1 MGWGSGVAVSCG
13 VGRRLGLDPA
23 LLWLWCRLAAA
34 APIRPVAWEPPYAAG
49 AALKKTKRKS
59 PFKSTPEF
67 KNFSRVENLS
77 SSNPWSSQYSSISE
91 RLSSRIGMVLVQ

>member
-1 MGWGSGVAVSCG
+1 MGWGSGVAMSCG

-23 LLWLWCRLAAA
+23 LLWLWC
-34 APIRPVAWEPPYAAG
+34 RPVAWEPPYAAG